1 MLNARSAVIAYSE
14 AYILVCCAL
23 VWVSLKIFSIVRL
36 LWHAAHSL
44 WLTIHRRV
52 CQRVCAL
59 VLVSIMCIE
68 LEKIKVISF
77 KFQTITVYNLLWL
90 SEMFSVHLDI
100 GHCLSSVQSA
110 DRSAGALKPSRAV
123 IFLMHDHAD

>member
-1 MLNARSAVIAYSE
+1 M
-14 AYILVCCAL
+14 CCAL

-44 WLTIHRRV
+44 WLARV
-52 CQRVCAL
+52 CVL
-59 VLVSIMCIE
+59 VFVSIMCIE

-100 GHCLSSVQSA
+100 GHCLSSVKSA

-123 IFLMHDHAD
+123 IF